1 MLILG
6 HTGLTLGITVLLNR
20 ALTKGNAPP
29 PKGSLEPSTK
39 TPQARASVSRHLA
52 AWFTSLANRL
62 DIRILLIGALL
73 PDIIDKPVGQLLF
86 RETFSN
92 GRIFSHTLLFLALIT
107 ASGIF
112 LQRSYGKNWL
122 LVLSLGTSIHLIL
135 DEMWLSPK
143 TLFWPLFGF
152 TFEKIDLTGWT
163 GGIFYALLHEPS
175 IYIPELVGGV
185 ILVTF
190 AWILV
195 RNRKVSAFI
204 KNRQL

>member
-6 HTGLTLGITVLLNR
+6 HTGLTLGITLLLNG
-20 ALTKGNAPP
+20 ALTKGNPPP
-29 PKGSLEPSTK
+29 PKGGPGRSAK
-39 TPQARASVSRHLA
+39 TPQARASALRRLTS
-52 AWFTSLANRL
+52 WFTSLGNRL
-62 DIRILLIGALL
+62 DIRILLIGSLL

-92 GRIFSHTLLFLALIT
+92 GRIICHTLLFLALIT

-112 LQRSYGKNWL
+112 LHRSYGKNWL
-122 LVLSLGTSIHLIL
+122 LVLSFGTSTHLIL
-135 DEMWLSPK
+135 DEMWRNPK

-152 TFEKIDLTGWT
+152 AFEKIELTGWT
-163 GGIFYALLHEPS
+163 GGIFYALLNDPAV
-175 IYIPELVGGV
+175 YIPELVGGA
-185 ILVTF
+185 ILLLF

-195 RNRKVSAFI
+195 RNRKVYAFI

>member
-20 ALTKGNAPP
+20 ALTKGNPPP
-29 PKGSLEPSTK
+29 PKGGLELSTK
-39 TPQARASVSRHLA
+39 TPQARAPVSRRLT

-73 PDIIDKPVGQLLF
+73 PDIIDKPVGQLIF

-122 LVLSLGTSIHLIL
+122 LVLSLGASIHLIL
-135 DEMWLSPK
+135 DEMWLNPK

-152 TFEKIDLTGWT
+152 AFEKIDLTGWT

-175 IYIPELVGGV
+175 IYIPELVGGA
-185 ILVTF
+185 ILVIF